1 MVTMPDPRR
10 LSPETMLTTDDASP
24 VLSRFSHCGG
34 RKSGFVLF
42 WLKNLF
48 CNPFFY
54 PKHPRNHDKPIHDL
68 KKPPKNQTQSQTKNQ
83 LELRFVFSWTFKIQ
97 KHLIWTPRIK
107 WNNLTQKLSFWWSKS
122 VPTTN
127 FFFYR

>member
-10 LSPETMLTTDDASP
+10 LSPATMLTTDDASP

-34 RKSGFVLF
+34 RKIRVCALLTQKPVLQ
-42 WLKNLF
+42 
-48 CNPFFY
+48 PVFY

-83 LELRFVFSWTFKIQ
+83 LELRFVFS
-97 KHLIWTPRIK
+97 
-107 WNNLTQKLSFWWSKS
+107 
-122 VPTTN
+122 
-127 FFFYR
+127 